1 MENQVKVS
9 MICPIYNTDLDIIK
23 RTIESV
29 LAQTFNQYELLLIDD
44 GSEKKIADGIDAIAT
59 MDERIRCVHIQNG
72 GVSHA
77 RNIGI
82 KESRG
87 EYIAF
92 VDDDDKISSF
102 YLEEAYNL
110 AIEYKVDVVYG
121 TIKYSPDRPGNE
133 QKKDNTVDVVNNI
146 DDIKK
151 CLLGYTR
158 GNLRYE
164 ILGSPCGRLFR
175 KEVVVNFDE
184 RMAFFEDQI
193 FNREVINKCNRV
205 VITNKQWYTY
215 IQNPNSA
222 MHKSSVESNLY
233 FKIKDYWEKL
243 AQLNALENEDV
254 KHIATI
260 GAIREYTRLIITGY
274 LNIDATSDEIVEMMK
289 EAAGNEYIYNA
300 VKKTSI
306 FDKECSLND
315 RIKLVFLKLHW
326 YRLLLYLVKKN
337 NKHLVCDRG

>member
-1 MENQVKVS
+1 MENQVNVS
-9 MICPIYNTDLDIIK
+9 IVCPIYNTDLDIIK

-44 GSEKKIADGIDAIAT
+44 GSKKEIADGIDAFAT
-59 MDERIRCVHIQNG
+59 TDERIRCVHIQNS

-77 RNIGI
+77 RNVGI
-82 KESRG
+82 NESEG

-92 VDDDDKISSF
+92 VDDDDLISPS

-110 AIEYKVDVVYG
+110 AIEYKADVVYG

-133 QKKDNTVDVVNNI
+133 QKKDDIVDVVNNT

-175 KEVVVNFDE
+175 REVVVNFDE

-193 FNREVINKCNRV
+193 FNREVINKCHRV
-205 VITNKQWYTY
+205 AVTNKQWYTY
-215 IQNPNSA
+215 IQNEDSA

-233 FKIKDYWEKL
+233 YRIKDYWAKL
-243 AQLNALENEDV
+243 NELNDMENEKV

-260 GAIREYTRLIITGY
+260 GAVREYTRLIITGY
-274 LNIDATSDEIVEMMK
+274 LNIDATSDEIAKMMK
-289 EAAGNEYIYNA
+289 EAADNIYIHNA
-300 VKKTSI
+300 VKNISVL
-306 FDKECSLND
+306 DEDCSVND
-315 RIKLVFLKLHW
+315 RIKLVLLKLHW
-326 YRLLLYLVKKN
+326 YKILLYLVKRN
-337 NKHLVCDRG
+337 NKHLVCERG

>member
-9 MICPIYNTDLDIIK
+9 IVCPIYNTDLDIIK

-44 GSEKKIADGIDAIAT
+44 GSKKEIADGIDAFAST
-59 MDERIRCVHIQNG
+59 DERIRCVHIQNS

-77 RNIGI
+77 RNVGI
-82 KESRG
+82 NESEG

-92 VDDDDKISSF
+92 VDDDDLISPS
-102 YLEEAYNL
+102 YLEEAYNF
-110 AIEYKVDVVYG
+110 AIEYKADVVYG

-175 KEVVVNFDE
+175 KEVVVPFE
-184 RMAFFEDQI
+184 ETLTFFEDQI
-193 FNREVINKCNRV
+193 FNREVVNKSKILV
-205 VITNKQWYTY
+205 VTNNEWYTY
-215 IQNPNSA
+215 IQNPKSA
-222 MHKSSVESNLY
+222 MHKAGSENNMYHRVE
-233 FKIKDYWEKL
+233 KYWDELAKL
-243 AQLNALENEDV
+243 NCKENEEI
-254 KHIATI
+254 KEIANI
-260 GAIREYTRLIITGY
+260 KAIREYTRLVITGY
-274 LNIDATSDEIVEMMK
+274 LNMECSLGIKTKYMRDAAKHTLIK
-289 EAAGNEYIYNA
+289 GA
-300 VKKTSI
+300 VKKIKINNPLLTNN
-306 FDKECSLND
+306 E
-315 RIKLVFLKLHW
+315 RIKLFLLKMN
-326 YRLLLYLVKKN
+326 LYKCFYCLVYVKN
-337 NKHLVCDRG
+337 RNIMQC